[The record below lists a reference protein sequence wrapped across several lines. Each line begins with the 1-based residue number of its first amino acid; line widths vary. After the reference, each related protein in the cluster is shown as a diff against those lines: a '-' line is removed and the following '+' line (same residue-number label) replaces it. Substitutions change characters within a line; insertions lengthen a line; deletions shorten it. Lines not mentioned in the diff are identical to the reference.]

1 MRTTVLTSIAM
12 VLVASTA
19 HAQKWDEC
27 RYEADRSANVDAAS
41 ANLLRI
47 DAGSGF
53 LKVIGKPGVRTVT
66 IRARACASSKDLL
79 DDIKLETRRDGG
91 AIVVRANKR
100 DDENRGFSFRN
111 NEYARL
117 DVTMEVPAGIKT
129 SIDDG
134 SGELE
139 MTDLGDVDIDDG
151 SGEIFG
157 ARLGSVSIDDG
168 SGEIRLED
176 VRGNVDIED
185 GSGEIEL
192 RGVAGNVDIQDG
204 SGEINV
210 RDAKRDVRV
219 SDSSG
224 SINVTDVG
232 GDFIVRNDASG
243 GIDYDNVRGR
253 VDVPTKRRSRR

>member
-1 MRTTVLTSIAM
+1 MRTTVLTSIAI
-12 VLVASTA
+12 VILSSAA
-19 HAQKWDEC
+19 NAQNWDEC
-27 RYEADRSANVDAAS
+27 RHEAQRSANLDAAS
-41 ANLLRI
+41 AGLLKI
-47 DAGSGF
+47 DAGAGF
-53 LKVIGKPGVRTVT
+53 LKVIGKPGARTVS

-79 DDIKLETRRDGG
+79 DDIQLETHRDGN
-91 AIVVRANKR
+91 AIIIRANKR
-100 DDENRGFSFRN
+100 DDEGHGFSFRH

-117 DVTMEVPAGIKT
+117 DVTVEVPAGIKT

-134 SGELE
+134 SGSIELS
-139 MTDLGDVDIDDG
+139 DLGDVDIDDG

-157 ARLGSVSIDDG
+157 ERLGAVHIDDG

-176 VRGNVDIED
+176 VRGAVDIED

-192 RGVAGNVDIQDG
+192 RGVAGNIDIQDG

-232 GDFIVRNDASG
+232 GDFVVRNDGSG

-253 VDVPTKRRSRR
+253 VDVPRRRGRR